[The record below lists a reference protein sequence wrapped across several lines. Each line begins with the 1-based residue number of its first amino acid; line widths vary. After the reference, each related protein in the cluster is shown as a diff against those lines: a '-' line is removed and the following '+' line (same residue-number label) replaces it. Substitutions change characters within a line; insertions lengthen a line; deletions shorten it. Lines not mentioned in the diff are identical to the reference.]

1 MKIIE
6 NRSVGINSPA
16 QQAQNSAAPVAAPVS
31 EPSADQKPSFS
42 ENSAL
47 SASALSMRASQT
59 ALAGTERA
67 YGLMTKLAETVQK
80 FETAK
85 VMTPLQNSVLQVA
98 ASIQRSYPHYAQR
111 LRNFMGNIDMLTSE
125 IAVIKRELGTGVKV
139 QRQGIA
145 KVLIAE
151 QNKDAAAKRSYSP
164 QDASSLTRGM
174 NTSDAENL
182 LARRPGAAELLQ
194 G

>member
-16 QQAQNSAAPVAAPVS
+16 PQAQNSAAPVAAPVS
-31 EPSADQKPSFS
+31 APSADQKPSFP

-80 FETAK
+80 FETAR

-111 LRNFMGNIDMLTSE
+111 LRNFMGNIEMLTSE
-125 IAVIKRELGTGVKV
+125 IAVIKRELGTGVKT

-145 KVLIAE
+145 KALIAE

-164 QDASSLTRGM
+164 QDASSLARGM
-174 NTSDAENL
+174 NANDAQNL